1 MKNVD
6 LDFAGSYATRPIRFL
21 ELATIDG
28 WRVKIYGI
36 SAQGETP
43 NSTLVQSAI
52 DLASK
57 ALPTPPVQLDGSAV
71 SDDGDVLFDSLD
83 RYGVGIM
90 IVHEAREGCFV
101 LLDWWTG
108 ENMLQHHVYF
118 SRDTENPEFA
128 DVAHTGIGACVWEL
142 KVLSFE
148 REAWID
154 CVLAREGGADLNGY
168 CSRHFSEDV

>member
-1 MKNVD
+1 MEN
-6 LDFAGSYATRPIRFL
+6 LRLEFAGSYARRPIRFL

-28 WRVKIYGI
+28 WRVKTYGI
-36 SAQGETP
+36 SAKGDTP
-43 NSTLVQSAI
+43 SPTLVQTAKQ
-52 DLASK
+52 LAGK
-57 ALPTPPVQLDGSAV
+57 ALPTPPVRVNRNGS
-71 SDDGDVLFDSLD
+71 SDDGGEPLDSLD
-83 RYGVGIM
+83 RYGVAVL

-118 SRDTENPEFA
+118 SPDTNNPEFE
-128 DVAHTGIGACVWEL
+128 DVADTGIGACVWEL

-154 CVLAREGGADLNGY
+154 CVLASERGADLDGY